1 MSSPPPPVIFRRK
14 AKPATRTRQTSPPE
28 NGAADATTETAEN
41 SPSTLAIKLKNKIKK
56 TSKTKSRLSFGGDDN
71 DDEVRVSNSLEG
83 LMLIFIIMVGRVGW
97 GWGGFQSQKIEFESE
112 DGAWDTSCVGSF
124 LSSSILPRLIVLG

>member
-14 AKPATRTRQTSPPE
+14 AKPATRTRQTSPE
-28 NGAADATTETAEN
+28 NGDTDANETAEN

-71 DDEVRVSNSLEG
+71 DEVRVSNSLQG
-83 LMLIFIIMVGRVGW
+83 STLTFWGVRRVGM
-97 GWGGFQSQKIEFESE
+97 GRFSRSKNR
-112 DGAWDTSCVGSF
+112 V
-124 LSSSILPRLIVLG
+124 

>member
-28 NGAADATTETAEN
+28 NGATDATTETAEN

-71 DDEVRVSNSLEG
+71 DDEVRVSNSLQG
-83 LMLIFIIMVGRVGW
+83 SMLIVIIMVGRVG
-97 GWGGFQSQKIEFESE
+97 GWGGFQS
-112 DGAWDTSCVGSF
+112 
-124 LSSSILPRLIVLG
+124 